1 MTADSPFHSA
11 RLAAASRLRHRPA
24 LPARQAR
31 RPLSMRA
38 RGVAALLLL
47 LTAAAV
53 LLSLAVMFLPLS
65 HPPIPEA
72 PPHGYSRPHLHPSI
86 IPSLG

>member
-11 RLAAASRLRHRPA
+11 RLAAAASLARRGA
-24 LPARQAR
+24 LPAGPPR
-31 RPLSMRA
+31 RRLSTRA
-38 RGVAALLLL
+38 RGVATLLLL

-72 PPHGYSRPHLHPSI
+72 PPHGYSRPHLHPSL

>member
-1 MTADSPFHSA
+1 MTADSPSHSA
-11 RLAAASRLRHRPA
+11 RLAAAPSLT
-24 LPARQAR
+24 RQG
-31 RPLSMRA
+31 PLSAAHPRRRLGNRA

-72 PPHGYSRPHLHPSI
+72 PPHGYSRPHPSL

>member
-1 MTADSPFHSA
+1 MTAHSPFHSA
-11 RLAAASRLRHRPA
+11 RLAAAPSLARRGA
-24 LPARQAR
+24 LPGHHR
-31 RPLSMRA
+31 RRLSTRA

-72 PPHGYSRPHLHPSI
+72 PPYGYSRPHLHPSL

>member
-1 MTADSPFHSA
+1 
-11 RLAAASRLRHRPA
+11 
-24 LPARQAR
+24 
-31 RPLSMRA
+31 
-38 RGVAALLLL
+38 VAALLPL

-72 PPHGYSRPHLHPSI
+72 PPHGYSRPHVHPSL

>member
-1 MTADSPFHSA
+1 M
-11 RLAAASRLRHRPA
+11 RP
-24 LPARQAR
+24 
-31 RPLSMRA
+31 

-72 PPHGYSRPHLHPSI
+72 PPHGYSRPHLHPSM
-86 IPSLG
+86 IPTLG